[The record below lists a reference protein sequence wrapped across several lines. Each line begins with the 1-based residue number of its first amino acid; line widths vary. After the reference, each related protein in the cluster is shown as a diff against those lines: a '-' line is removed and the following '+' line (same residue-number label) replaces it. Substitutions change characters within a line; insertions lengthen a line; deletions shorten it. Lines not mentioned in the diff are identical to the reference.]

1 MQTRSNVAII
11 CLAIATLLAPLLV
24 AASAVPEAGK
34 TFAVL
39 LPPWMDETSQV
50 ALLSGTGVALRDN
63 GSLAGIG
70 PSFWLVTVPDPQSA
84 GRLARAPA
92 LLLAG
97 SLVGCGT

>member
-1 MQTRSNVAII
+1 MQTRSISAII
-11 CLAIATLLAPLLV
+11 CVAVVTFLVPLLV

-39 LPPWMDETSQV
+39 LPPWMDETRQV
-50 ALLSGTGVALRDN
+50 ALLSGAGVALRDG
-63 GSLAGIG
+63 GSLAGLG
-70 PSFWLVTVPDPQSA
+70 PSFWLVSVPDPESA
-84 GRLARAPA
+84 GKLARLPA

>member
-1 MQTRSNVAII
+1 MQTRSLAVII
-11 CLAIATLLAPLLV
+11 CAVIATFFVPLLV

-39 LPPWMDETSQV
+39 LPPWMDETRQV
-50 ALLSGTGVALRDN
+50 ALLSDAGVALRDS
-63 GSLAGIG
+63 GSLTGLG
-70 PSFWLVTVPDPQSA
+70 PSFWLVTVPDLESA
-84 GRLARAPA
+84 GRLAQAPA

>member
-1 MQTRSNVAII
+1 MQTRSNFTIF
-11 CLAIATLLAPLLV
+11 CLAVATLLAPLLV
-24 AASAVPEAGK
+24 AASAVPEQGK

-39 LPPWMDETSQV
+39 LPPWMDESSQL
-50 ALLSGTGVALRDN
+50 ALLSDAGVALRDS
-63 GSLAGIG
+63 GSLTGLG
-70 PSFWLVTVPDPQSA
+70 PSFWLVTVPDPESA